1 MKLHRPLTL
10 SDSTSI
16 NELTLDFSS
25 LTTAD
30 FRAAQKLRALISD
43 GTAVDASKMMSVLR
57 LDSEFQIA
65 VGWLAAQRGTPGLSQ
80 LDFLKLDM
88 RDAVLLG
95 EHASDYFFV

>member
-1 MKLHRPLTL
+1 MKLHKPLNL
-10 SDSTSI
+10 SDKTTI
-16 NELTLDFSS
+16 DELALDFSS

-43 GTAVDASKMMSVLR
+43 GMSMDASKMMSVLR

-65 VGWLAAQRGTPGLSQ
+65 VGWLAAQRGTPGLTQ

-88 RDAVLLG
+88 RDAVLIG
-95 EHASDYFFV
+95 EAAGDYFFG

>member
-10 SDSTSI
+10 SDNTTIS
-16 NELTLDFSS
+16 ELALDFSS

-30 FRAAQKLRALISD
+30 FRAAQKLRSLISD
-43 GTAVDASKMMSVLR
+43 AASIDASRMMSVLR

-65 VGWLAAQRGTPGLSQ
+65 VGWLAAQRGTPGLTQ
-80 LDFLKLDM
+80 LDFLKLDI

-95 EHASDYFFV
+95 EAAADYFFM

>member
-10 SDSTSI
+10 SDNTTIS
-16 NELTLDFSS
+16 ELTLDFSS

-30 FRAAQKLRALISD
+30 FRAAQKLRSLISD
-43 GTAVDASKMMSVLR
+43 AASIDASRMMSVLR

-65 VGWLAAQRGTPGLSQ
+65 VGWLAAQRGTPGLTQ
-80 LDFLKLDM
+80 LDFLKLDI

-95 EHASDYFFV
+95 EAAADYFFM

>member
-1 MKLHRPLTL
+1 MKLHKPLTL
-10 SDSTSI
+10 SDSTTI
-16 NELTLDFSS
+16 DELTLDFSS

-43 GTAVDASKMMSVLR
+43 GMSMDASKMMSVLR

-65 VGWLAAQRGTPGLSQ
+65 VGWLAAQRGTPGLTQ

-88 RDAVLLG
+88 RDAVLIG
-95 EHASDYFFV
+95 EAASDYFFG

>member
-1 MKLHRPLTL
+1 MKLHKPLKL
-10 SDSTSI
+10 SDITI
-16 NELTLDFSS
+16 DELTLDFSS

-43 GTAVDASKMMSVLR
+43 GMSMDASKMMSVLR

-65 VGWLAAQRGTPGLSQ
+65 VGWLAAQRGTPGLTQ

-88 RDAVLLG
+88 RDAVLIG
-95 EHASDYFFV
+95 EAASDYFLG

>member
-1 MKLHRPLTL
+1 MKLHKPLTL
-10 SDSTSI
+10 SDNTVI

-43 GTAVDASKMMSVLR
+43 GTAIDASKLMSVLR
-57 LDSEFQIA
+57 LDSEFQIS
-65 VGWLAAQRGTPGLSQ
+65 VGWLAAQRGTPGLTQ

-95 EHASDYFFV
+95 EEAGDYFFG

>member
-1 MKLHRPLTL
+1 MKLHKPLTL
-10 SDSTSI
+10 SDNTVI

-43 GTAVDASKMMSVLR
+43 GTAVEASKMMSVLR

-65 VGWLAAQRGTPGLSQ
+65 VGWIAAQRGTPGLTQ

-95 EHASDYFFV
+95 EQASDYFFL

>member
-1 MKLHRPLTL
+1 MKLHKPLTL
-10 SDSTSI
+10 SDNTVI
-16 NELTLDFSS
+16 NELALDFSS

-43 GTAVDASKMMSVLR
+43 GTAVDASKLMSVLR
-57 LDSEFQIA
+57 LDSEFQIS
-65 VGWLAAQRGTPGLSQ
+65 VGWIAAQRGTPGLTQ

-95 EHASDYFFV
+95 EEASDYFFG

>member
-1 MKLHRPLTL
+1 MKLHKPLKL
-10 SDSTSI
+10 SDITI
-16 NELTLDFSS
+16 DELTLDFSS

-43 GTAVDASKMMSVLR
+43 GMSMDASKMMSVLR

-65 VGWLAAQRGTPGLSQ
+65 VGWLAAQRGTPGLTQ

-88 RDAVLLG
+88 RDAVLIG
-95 EHASDYFFV
+95 EAASDYFFG

>member
-10 SDSTSI
+10 SDNTTI
-16 NELTLDFSS
+16 DDLALDFSS

-30 FRAAQKLRALISD
+30 FRAAQKLRSLISD
-43 GTAVDASKMMSVLR
+43 AASIDASRMMSVLR

-65 VGWLAAQRGTPGLSQ
+65 VGWLAAQRGTPGLTQ
-80 LDFLKLDM
+80 LDFLKLDI

-95 EHASDYFFV
+95 EAAADYFFM